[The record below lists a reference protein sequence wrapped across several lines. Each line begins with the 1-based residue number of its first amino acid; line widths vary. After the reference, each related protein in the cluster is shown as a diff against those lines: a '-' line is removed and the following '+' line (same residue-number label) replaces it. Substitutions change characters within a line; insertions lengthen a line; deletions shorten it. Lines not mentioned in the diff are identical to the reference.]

1 MEISLVDKLESGMS
15 GAVWAGSWDA
25 VLAAVTICTRLFT
38 AFCMMYGLKSMVA
51 ALILYGGVAA
61 LAIVWEREFDL
72 RFRGCLRG
80 RFLLVIDTSADV
92 SFLFRKSLEVAS
104 GSGPTFQAFS

>member
-25 VLAAVTICTRLFT
+25 VLAAVTICTLLFT

-61 LAIVWEREFDL
+61 LAIVWERGFGFRVRGSL
-72 RFRGCLRG
+72 RCRCLIVAEAAG
-80 RFLLVIDTSADV
+80 DV
-92 SFLFRKSLEVAS
+92 SFLFRKK
-104 GSGPTFQAFS
+104 P